1 MRTTTLPLC
10 APPYSLWPGE
20 CTCFW
25 PRFQW
30 PLCHTDGEK
39 ENSSG
44 CQGKVMLRTGC
55 PLNKMCWHCECMP
68 GHRLT
73 TATPSPSP
81 THTPFFKLLC
91 VTMAM
96 PCLDSSHCLILSLCA
111 ISHAFPFC
119 LGLSLH
125 PFFSCSHSPS
135 LSPSSLCCRYRS
147 GNHFIIS

>member
-1 MRTTTLPLC
+1 MRTSLPLC
-10 APPYSLWPGE
+10 APPFSLWPGE

-25 PRFQW
+25 PRFQR

-55 PLNKMCWHCECMP
+55 PLNKMCRHCECMP

-73 TATPSPSP
+73 TATPSP
-81 THTPFFKLLC
+81 THTPFFKPLC

-96 PCLDSSHCLILSLCA
+96 PCLDSFSLFNSFIMCNFSCIPFLS
-111 ISHAFPFC
+111 F
-119 LGLSLH
+119 SLTSSL
-125 PFFSCSHSPS
+125 FFSCSHSPS